1 MKALLIIENLE
12 LRGLLS
18 FYLRGRFGFEVL
30 EGRSHAEGITLL
42 KGDGVAVD
50 YVFCDFSRG
59 GRELMSHVFK
69 NSTPVPFIAGAS
81 NPPDLSASKVLKKWV
96 HFIRDANWID
106 EIDAVVERI
115 FKESGQ
121 TVPRPAA
128 EYLPIR
134 VSMLLLASP
143 LPCAIH
149 HSLTPGQFAPVMQA
163 GAVFDAKHLKVFQI
177 KNKVEHLFVARND
190 IMTFCRA
197 FEKNISSPAVSMG
210 EEAKA
215 GAAPQ
220 LDLGATMEA
229 VQELAAKVGFSP
241 EVREFTKANV
251 LKTINEI
258 KKLPR
263 LNAILSRL
271 NRNRDK
277 YISNHSMLL
286 AHLSCALAAE
296 MEWKSETTY
305 HKLTLASFLHDITL
319 ANEDLARLNSMKE
332 LGARL
337 LADPKAFTAE
347 EIAAFKQHPA
357 KSAEV
362 AKQFDEVPPDVDVIL
377 LQHHERPD
385 GSGFP
390 RGLTHTWISPLTAVF
405 IVAHDL
411 VQFILEMPKEAPF
424 DEVAIQAFL
433 SKHKEEYVF
442 SNFKKTI
449 EGIRR
454 IQF

>member
-1 MKALLIIENLE
+1 MA
-12 LRGLLS
+12 
-18 FYLRGRFGFEVL
+18 
-30 EGRSHAEGITLL
+30 
-42 KGDGVAVD
+42 
-50 YVFCDFSRG
+50 
-59 GRELMSHVFK
+59 
-69 NSTPVPFIAGAS
+69 
-81 NPPDLSASKVLKKWV
+81 
-96 HFIRDANWID
+96 
-106 EIDAVVERI
+106 
-115 FKESGQ
+115 
-121 TVPRPAA
+121 
-128 EYLPIR
+128 
-134 VSMLLLASP
+134 
-143 LPCAIH
+143 
-149 HSLTPGQFAPVMQA
+149 
-163 GAVFDAKHLKVFQI
+163 
-177 KNKVEHLFVARND
+177 
-190 IMTFCRA
+190 FCRA
-197 FEKNISSPAVSMG
+197 FERSISSPAVSVH

-258 KKLPR
+258 KKQPR

-286 AHLSCALAAE
+286 AHLACALAAE

-305 HKLTLASFLHDITL
+305 HKLTLAAFLHDIAI
-319 ANEDLARLNSMKE
+319 ANEDLARFNTLKE

-337 LADPKAFTAE
+337 LAEPTAFTPE
-347 EIAAFKQHPA
+347 EVAAFKQHPVKA
-357 KSAEV
+357 AEI
-362 AKQFDEVPPDVDVIL
+362 ARLFDEVPPDVDVIL

-411 VQFILEMPKEAPF
+411 VQFILEMPKGAPF
-424 DEVAIQAFL
+424 DEAAIQEFL
-433 SKHKEEYVF
+433 GKHKEEYGF
-442 SNFKKTI
+442 SNFKKAT

-454 IQF
+454 IRI